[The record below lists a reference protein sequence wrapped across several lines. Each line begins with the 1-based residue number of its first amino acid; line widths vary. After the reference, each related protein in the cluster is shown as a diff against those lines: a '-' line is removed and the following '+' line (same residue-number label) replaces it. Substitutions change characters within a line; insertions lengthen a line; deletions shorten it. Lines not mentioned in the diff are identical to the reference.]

1 MNRSNKTKQSMFSK
15 ISKYM
20 SIWLGSSIAFSCAI
34 SFVLIW
40 GLTGP
45 YFHFSNSWQLV
56 VNTTTTIITFWM
68 VFLIQN
74 TQNRDTI
81 ALHLK
86 LDEIIRSTKGAHNEL
101 LKIEELNDEDL
112 KSLQA
117 RYQHLADSVKQKLNR
132 GLPDVDTPEIKNKK
146 V

>member
-1 MNRSNKTKQSMFSK
+1 MFSK

-20 SIWLGSSIAFSCAI
+20 SILLGSPIAFSCAI
-34 SFVLIW
+34 SFVIIW
-40 GLTGP
+40 ALTGP

-74 TQNRDTI
+74 TQNRDTT

-86 LDEIIRSTKGAHNEL
+86 LDEIIRSIHGAHNEL
-101 LKIEELNDEDL
+101 LNIEELSDEE
-112 KSLQA
+112 LQA
-117 RYQHLADSVKQKLNR
+117 LQDRYHCLADSVKKKLNR
-132 GLPDVDTPEIKNKK
+132 GLSDIGTPETEKKHRKSPTNKD
-146 V
+146 

>member
-1 MNRSNKTKQSMFSK
+1 MFSK

-20 SIWLGSSIAFSCAI
+20 SIVLGSSIAFSCAI

-40 GLTGP
+40 ALTGP

-74 TQNRDTI
+74 TQNRDTM
-81 ALHLK
+81 ALQLK
-86 LDEIIRSTKGAHNEL
+86 LDELIRSIQGAHNEL
-101 LKIEELNDEDL
+101 LKIEELSDEEL
-112 KSLQA
+112 KSLKD
-117 RYQHLADSVKQKLNR
+117 RYQNLADSVKQKLNR
-132 GLPDVDTPEIKNKK
+132 GLSDIDTPELKDTKIAKDKQ
-146 V
+146 

>member
-1 MNRSNKTKQSMFSK
+1 MFSK

-20 SIWLGSSIAFSCAI
+20 SILLGSSIAFSCAI
-34 SFVLIW
+34 FFVLLW
-40 GLTGP
+40 ALTGP

-74 TQNRDTI
+74 TQNRDTM

-86 LDEIIRSTKGAHNEL
+86 LDELIRSIQGAHNEL
-101 LKIEELNDEDL
+101 LKIEELSDEDL
-112 KSLQA
+112 KSLQD
-117 RYQHLADSVKQKLNR
+117 RYH
-132 GLPDVDTPEIKNKK
+132 TPSR
-146 V
+146 

>member
-1 MNRSNKTKQSMFSK
+1 MFSK

-20 SIWLGSSIAFSCAI
+20 SIMLGSSIAFSFAI
-34 SFVLIW
+34 IFVIIW
-40 GLTGP
+40 ALTGP
-45 YFHFSNSWQLV
+45 YFHFSNAWQLV

-86 LDEIIRSTKGAHNEL
+86 LDEIIRSIQGAHNEL
-101 LKIEELNDEDL
+101 LNIEDL
-112 KSLQA
+112 SDKELKALQD
-117 RYQHLADSVKQKLNR
+117 RYHNLSR
-132 GLPDVDTPEIKNKK
+132 GL
-146 V
+146 